1 MTKRY
6 WRSLALFLVIPGLM
20 FAASCAK
27 KAVVSEPEVTPA
39 VDEGAEANR
48 LAAEEEARARAEQ
61 GALEEQRMREEAK
74 AREELA
80 EKERFLNEDIHFEFD
95 KSTLLPEAK
104 EILRDKGEW
113 LGAHPDVSV
122 IVEGHCDDR
131 GTNEYNLA
139 LGDRRAR
146 SVTSFLS
153 DMGIAPG
160 RLTTISYGEERPL
173 DPEQNEEAWAMNR
186 RDHFVIE

>member
-6 WRSLALFLVIPGLM
+6 WRSLALFLVIPGLI

-27 KAVVSEPEVTPA
+27 KAVVSEPVVTPA
-39 VDEGAEANR
+39 VDEGAEAKR

-186 RDHFVIE
+186 RAHFVIE